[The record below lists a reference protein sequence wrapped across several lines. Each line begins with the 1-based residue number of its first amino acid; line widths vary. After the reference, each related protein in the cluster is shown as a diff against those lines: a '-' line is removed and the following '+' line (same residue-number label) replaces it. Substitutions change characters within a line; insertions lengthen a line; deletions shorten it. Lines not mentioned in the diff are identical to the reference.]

1 MRRLPLSIT
10 AVRIRHRQLQRVIA
24 CILLPC
30 YLLACSSWKTL
41 EVSPVQV
48 ISEEHPNKVRLTL
61 TDGSTVVLEQPV
73 VSGDTLTGVG
83 EGEHVTIPVSDVTD
97 VAVRKKD
104 IVKTVGLGVLVG
116 VVIVGAVFVAA
127 CAAGNFPGCTEN

>member
-10 AVRIRHRQLQRVIA
+10 VIRIRHRQLQRVIA

-30 YLLACSSWKTL
+30 YLLACSSWKTV

-48 ISEEHPNKVRLTL
+48 ISEEQPSKVRLTL

-83 EGEHVTIPVSDVTD
+83 EGEQVTIPVSDVTH
-97 VAVRKKD
+97 VAVRKTSAG
-104 IVKTVGLGVLVG
+104 KTIALGVLAG
-116 VVIVGAVFVAA
+116 GVIVGALYLVALA
-127 CAAGNFPGCTEN
+127 NISS

>member
-1 MRRLPLSIT
+1 MRRFPLSIT
-10 AVRIRHRQLQRVIA
+10 VMRIRHRQLQRVIA

-48 ISEEHPNKVRLTL
+48 ISEEQPSKVRLTL

-97 VAVRKKD
+97 VAVRKTNVGAS
-104 IVKTVGLGVLVG
+104 IGLGVLALG
-116 VVIVGAVFVAA
+116 VIGAGFYAYL
-127 CAAGNFPGCTEN
+127 CAEDAINC

>member
-1 MRRLPLSIT
+1 MRRLPLSVTVI
-10 AVRIRHRQLQRVIA
+10 RIRHRQLQRVIA

-48 ISEEHPNKVRLTL
+48 ISEEQPSKVRLTL

-73 VSGDTLTGVG
+73 VSGDTLTGFG
-83 EGEHVTIPVSDVTD
+83 EGEHVTIPVSDVTH

-104 IVKTVGLGVLVG
+104 TGKTVGLVLVG
-116 VVIVGAVFVAA
+116 VVVVGGAIVLY
-127 CAAGNFPGCTEN
+127 CAPDGFRRCTDTR